1 MKRIFFLFTLLLS
14 LSISLNVFSQTDNS
28 ATNCSVKG
36 VLVDSITSETIPYV
50 TISVSSVNKPAVYL
64 KRMAAD
70 LNGNFEVI
78 LKNTDTYFISFESV
92 GMRRLI
98 KKVNVSNQ
106 KTLNLGKINMSV
118 SDAKL
123 SEVTVLA
130 SKPLVKVELDKISY
144 DTKSDPESQSS
155 NVLDMLRKVPLVTV
169 DGEDN
174 IQLKG
179 SSNFKVYVNGK
190 PSSMTATNPSQVLK
204 SMPASSIKTVE
215 VITDPGAK
223 YEAEGLG
230 GIINIVTERA
240 MAGYTGTIRT
250 GVDSKGG
257 YTGGLYFSTKRKK
270 FGITSNLNF
279 NKHIQPNQY
288 YEVKRENVAGA
299 SSSRYMNQK
308 SEQDM
313 AIHYFYGNI
322 EASYEFDSLNLISLS
337 IGGHSGGHNV
347 KATAETGTF
356 NDQRDTLMAYNQYT
370 EATGTWG
377 GVETTLDYQR
387 SFKKPDQL
395 FTLSYKLSNTPN
407 NTDNYSEFTALKNYF
422 NSKQRI
428 ASIAQGN
435 EHTFQADYVEPF
447 NKIHT
452 LELGT
457 KYILR
462 LNNSEN
468 SYRQFNGEIN
478 DWEDIA
484 GRATKDMN
492 HTQNILGAYGSYTLK
507 LKKVSLKGG
516 VRLEHTTSK
525 VEFIESPAEDFSVK
539 FTNFVPSAA
548 VTYKLNDM
556 SNLRL
561 TYNQRIS
568 RPGISYLNPFIDDS
582 NPQAITQ
589 GNPDLDPEINNSF
602 SLNYGQFTPKVN
614 FNASLFTSFT
624 NNSIERLSQ
633 LQSTGVIYTTYKNI
647 GYNSN
652 TGLSLYGNVMLNKA
666 VRLNANGQATYL
678 KLATN
683 DGSGI
688 ENSGIRYTLS
698 GGAQFILPWE
708 LKLNLNGGYYSPGI
722 SLQGKNP
729 AFHYSTLSLA
739 KDFLKKKLNI
749 ALRVQDPFESTK
761 KLLSISETNLYY
773 QTTDVVMAGRYF
785 GLNVSY
791 SFGEMKEQVKKA
803 KRTITN
809 DDVKAADNQNTST
822 QQ

>member
-1 MKRIFFLFTLLLS
+1 MKQIIFLITLLISLSVSLS
-14 LSISLNVFSQTDNS
+14 LYSQTDFS
-28 ATNCSVKG
+28 EINCSVKG
-36 VLVDSITSETIPYV
+36 ILVDSVSGETIPYV
-50 TISVSSVNKPAVYL
+50 TVSVSAANKPMIFL

-70 LNGNFEVI
+70 LNGNFELV
-78 LKNTDTYFISFESV
+78 LKKTDIYLLTFESV
-92 GMRRLI
+92 GMRKLI
-98 KKVNVSNQ
+98 KKVVVSNQ
-106 KTLNLGKINMSV
+106 KIENLGKVKMSV

-179 SSNFKVYVNGK
+179 ASNFKVFVNGK

-204 SMPASSIKTVE
+204 SMPASSIKSIE

-240 MAGYTGTIRT
+240 VAGYTGTVRAGADT
-250 GVDSKGG
+250 NGG

-279 NKHIQPNQY
+279 NKHVQPGRY
-288 YEVKRENVAGA
+288 FEVNRENFTGA
-299 SSSRYMNQK
+299 SRYMNQT
-308 SEQDM
+308 SDQDV
-313 AIHYFYGNI
+313 AVHYFYGNI
-322 EASYEFDSLNLISLS
+322 EASYEIDSLNLLSLNM
-337 IGGHSGGHNV
+337 GGHNGGHDV
-347 KATAETGTF
+347 KATAETGSF
-356 NDQRDTLMAYNQYT
+356 NEQRDTLLAYNQYT

-377 GVETTLDYQR
+377 GIETTLDYQR

-407 NTDNYSEFTALKNYF
+407 NTDNYSEFTPIKNYF
-422 NSKQRI
+422 ESKQRI
-428 ASIAQGN
+428 RSNAQGN
-435 EHTFQADYVEPF
+435 EHTFQVDYVEPF
-447 NKIHT
+447 KKIHT
-452 LELGT
+452 MELGT

-468 SYRQFNGEIN
+468 SYRQYNNETEV
-478 DWEDIA
+478 WEDIV
-484 GRATKDMN
+484 GRASKDMN
-492 HTQNILGAYGSYTLK
+492 HTQYIFGAYGSYTLK
-507 LKKVSLKGG
+507 LKKISVKGG
-516 VRLEHTTSK
+516 VRLEHTTSV
-525 VEFIESPAEDFSVK
+525 VEFIESPAENFNVR

-548 VTYKLNDM
+548 LTYKLDDK

-568 RPGISYLNPFIDDS
+568 RPGISFLNPFIDDS
-582 NPQAITQ
+582 NPQSITK
-589 GNPDLDPEINNSF
+589 GNPNLDPEINNSF

-614 FNASLFTSFT
+614 FNASLYTSFT
-624 NNSIERLSQ
+624 NNSIQRISQ
-633 LQSTGVIYTTYKNI
+633 LQPTGVILTTFENI
-647 GYNSN
+647 GYNNN
-652 TGLSLYGNVMLNKA
+652 TGLSLYTNVMLNKS
-666 VRLNANGQATYL
+666 VRLNANGSATYL
-678 KLATN
+678 NLATN

-722 SLQGKNP
+722 SLQGTNP
-729 AFHYSTLSLA
+729 AFHYSSLSLA

-749 ALRVQDPFESTK
+749 SLRVQDPFESTK
-761 KLLSISETNLYY
+761 KLNFVSESNLFY
-773 QTTDVVMAGRYF
+773 QKTDMVMPGRYF
-785 GLNVSY
+785 GLNASY
-791 SFGEMKEQVKKA
+791 TFGVMKEQVKKA
-803 KRTITN
+803 KRTILN
-809 DDVKAADNQNTST
+809 DDVKAADNPNTST